1 MDKFEEAKLNN
12 SKNIPKIKADITE
25 VLPLEGYDSSY
36 LNRVVDY
43 GFTESSVMTTG
54 LEKMVSS
61 PEMNLTEKENLENK
75 MRIKKLRLDK
85 IKRTSEFIGDNQF
98 GFGVV
103 TEFTNPYKVALNVGT
118 GAIGIA
124 SKAPLILRVASA
136 GLENVA
142 VDATASR
149 MKEEEYTTSKAT
161 ESFAG
166 GAIMSSAFEV
176 GAFAFKGAYNKIVK
190 GEKLFNNLE
199 NKKPQFE
206 IKKPLDE
213 AEIDLEKLVDD
224 PREIVEVE
232 TKIPLDANLDEK
244 IERNEYFA
252 NIVKDK
258 NLNQKDKIL
267 RAKYIKETYG
277 VDAKEFDRELRSF
290 TAEKKSYKG
299 LKKGETYTRDEM
311 AYDLSEENAKLI
323 ADKERGFTTKTI
335 EKQRRYL
342 DEYEKESIERIRIK
356 KEKELSILNDAEGKE
371 NISSNDMSN
380 NFGTSDDLDE
390 ISKNI
395 IKKNGAE
402 NIEEAKTI
410 LNKELDEIEEAQ
422 KNGLLVDTDETPDL
436 NTKEIFDENII
447 EVEKQVKAHLE
458 KKERLNNILSEMEDK
473 KAKFRKTKEYEKIKK
488 EIVEQYKDEFKIDAT
503 TGNPHQRLK
512 NAVKKEIEKMDKDE
526 LMEEAIKTLDEI
538 KSGKLKSNKNI
549 DAIDEKN
556 IPGNDSPDNNSQ
568 FIEKTETEE
577 NFDYDEFK
585 ILFGNEEA
593 PFVPSESTR
602 KLFEK
607 LGINQFKSN
616 PKIMGDKP
624 ITYKMAV
631 EEQIEKRLNLVLNHI
646 KDPKAFYK
654 SHIGIEY
661 LKSAKDSNSG
671 LLPYEELI
679 NRYLKARGIIDIERD
694 FEMVIDDLGDM
705 LSVNIPKHTQVF
717 NKKGEVIFGDEIT
730 LKEIIEAVIEGK
742 TKIRG
747 TNLKDINKKQMSLD
761 GVKLQK
767 LVLEYEKNGGGS
779 KVDFKFLTDKK
790 SHLVTPEVIIAK
802 TNTEVL
808 LEIEG
813 VNTKLDDASSYVKIG
828 NVTANQIDKNVAEHA
843 LGDNIT
849 SKDVEVDYETLDN
862 AYKEA
867 KIKEETAKN
876 LYNEE
881 TGEFLKIAESEITE
895 NLDENA
901 IDGDLDFKKDE
912 SIRKI
917 ISDSINAAIKFCKD
931 NNITVNKSV
940 VKYITRNIEN
950 IANLSKG
957 KKYNKILEN
966 LSYFDEKGNFVH
978 MRDNLTEVSEKI
990 VEYNNSNNMN
1000 DYLPYTLNGWMK
1012 MYKEGK
1018 LGDVKAKLGVNDRQ
1032 FEVFEKTIKI
1042 VDDYMEKYSKTK
1054 FNVKGEYKNV
1064 DTGYVLANLNFS
1076 RAKLFNRYLDKY
1088 KTKAKDI
1095 YAQSLGGGFK
1105 GQLEAYEGATEYM
1118 MRDFAYDFWHHFSDG
1133 DMIIR
1138 NETDKIASK
1147 KLKYVNAMQF
1157 FKSQTSFLHGESY
1170 IKNDFGATAINS
1182 LSNLS
1187 NTGKLI
1193 KKEDLLELTNR
1204 FAKPIDEA
1212 LDKSISQFTTLDWR
1226 IDNFGTSHKDL
1237 IDFVKSQ
1244 FLERNNNVYEKTEKN
1259 KIISALEEFEE
1270 YLDFHNGTFT
1280 KNEALADLYYDQ
1292 VSKGASKY
1300 FLGLTGLSQIP
1311 EIGMAFLSLAEAS
1324 PKRNLLKLSAE
1335 ILTYKKEMAPLFD
1348 KLTPKNQ
1355 ANVIN
1360 SMVDFAQES
1369 YDFYNRG
1376 MKEFKIDKNLSN
1388 IENFKSFIGTAFD
1401 KMMLLEPLE
1410 NFLEKRRSVA
1420 IKETVEEFF
1429 TSGIDSVKTR
1439 YNTNNLLVVSNI
1451 EKYYNYFN
1459 GEIRKNGYN
1468 PNMVHNI
1475 LTEHP
1480 ELYADDSFGRLYIEK
1495 EMEFSINSIVGNLD
1509 KRFQTTTP
1517 QLTHKLIIDS
1527 QKATQFRIMSKIFS
1541 YFKLSALSATDRT
1554 LGLLL
1559 GGHSHLEAGGFQTD
1573 FKAIFKNVNLLQ
1585 GAIALGTLQ
1594 FLGEV
1599 SKEGLSGDLDKY
1611 FEKFDIDDNGEISA
1625 VEYLGAGARMVS
1637 SATGARFFT
1646 MYGGSKMSSIV
1657 DSLGKGEYG
1666 RAGKMVIKS
1675 PSYRMVE
1682 KGINKY
1688 EEIQQK

>member
-1 MDKFEEAKLNN
+1 MDKFEEARLNN

-43 GFTESSVMTTG
+43 GFVEAGVMTTG

-61 PEMNLTEKENLENK
+61 PEINLTEKENLENK

-124 SKAPLILRVASA
+124 SKAPLILRVTSA

-142 VDATASR
+142 VDATVSR
-149 MKEEEYTTSKAT
+149 MKEEEYTAGKAT

-190 GEKLFNNLE
+190 DEKLFNNLE

-232 TKIPLDANLDEK
+232 TQIPLDANLDKK

-252 NIVKDK
+252 NIAKDK

-290 TAEKKSYKG
+290 IAEKKSYKG

-356 KEKELSILNDAEGKE
+356 KEKELSILNDAESKE

-422 KNGLLVDTDETPDL
+422 KNGLLVDTDETP
-436 NTKEIFDENII
+436 
-447 EVEKQVKAHLE
+447 
-458 KKERLNNILSEMEDK
+458 
-473 KAKFRKTKEYEKIKK
+473 
-488 EIVEQYKDEFKIDAT
+488 
-503 TGNPHQRLK
+503 
-512 NAVKKEIEKMDKDE
+512 
-526 LMEEAIKTLDEI
+526 
-538 KSGKLKSNKNI
+538 
-549 DAIDEKN
+549 
-556 IPGNDSPDNNSQ
+556 
-568 FIEKTETEE
+568 FI
-577 NFDYDEFK
+577 
-585 ILFGNEEA
+585 
-593 PFVPSESTR
+593 PSESTQ

-616 PKIMGDKP
+616 HKIIGDKP

-742 TKIRG
+742 TKIRA

-813 VNTKLDDASSYVKIG
+813 INTKLDDASSYVKIG
-828 NVTANQIDKNVAEHA
+828 NVTANQIDKNVAKHA

-881 TGEFLKIAESEITE
+881 TGEFLKIVESEITE

-917 ISDSINAAIKFCKD
+917 ISDSINTAIKFSKD
-931 NNITVNKSV
+931 NNITVNKGV

-1018 LGDVKAKLGVNDRQ
+1018 LGDVKSKLGVNDRQ

-1042 VDDYMEKYSKTK
+1042 VDDYMGKYSKTK

-1064 DTGYVLANLNFS
+1064 DTDYVLANLNFS

-1118 MRDFAYDFWHHFSDG
+1118 MRDFADDFWHHFSDG

-1138 NETDKIASK
+1138 NEADKIASK

-1451 EKYYNYFN
+1451 EKYYNYFSD
-1459 GEIRKNGYN
+1459 EIRKNGYN